1 MEQLQTIYAHR
12 YVLQGVIYRLVSAAV
27 QYGVCVLLMILGA
40 VAGVCIGV
48 LTVLVF
54 YSVLDLLVQ
63 NVFPTGIFR

>member
-12 YVLQGVIYRLVSAAV
+12 YVLQGVIYRLVAAAV